1 MTINFNWKQIL
12 IVACNILVGIYL
24 VLAVTAFNNPDEA
37 MAKQCTEVKIDIEK
51 ESMEGFLNPNE
62 VKKLLTQYKLYP
74 LSQPMNSISTRKM
87 EETLKKSPFV
97 DKAECYKTL
106 SGHVCINIKQRI
118 PVIRIMAVNG
128 DNYYLDHHGNIMP
141 EAGYAT
147 DILIATGNITKKYA
161 QTVLS
166 RIANH
171 IVSEGTIVVAGD
183 MPLIAEFGAGQA
195 TMPVMFENA
204 PATPVYEGSYSELEG
219 SQEYYKYGSWHF
231 GGEYFT
237 EVPARHGL
245 LDAKQFI
252 VENGTDIAAEVFH
265 L

>member
-12 IVACNILVGIYL
+12 IVACNVIVGIYL

-37 MAKQCTEVKIDIEK
+37 MTKQCTEVKIDIEK

-62 VKKLLTQYKLYP
+62 VKKLLTQNKLYP
-74 LSQPMNSISTRKM
+74 LSQPMSSISTRKM

-118 PVIRIMAVNG
+118 PVIRIMAANG

-161 QTVLS
+161 QIVLS
-166 RIANH
+166 KIANH
-171 IVSEGTIVVAGD
+171 IVSDSFWRNQTVQLNVLPNQTIEMVPRVGDHIVYLGSPTHIDNKLERLRKFYIYGLNKAGWNKYNY
-183 MPLIAEFGAGQA
+183 INVEFNNQIICKR
-195 TMPVMFENA
+195 NN
-204 PATPVYEGSYSELEG
+204 
-219 SQEYYKYGSWHF
+219 
-231 GGEYFT
+231 
-237 EVPARHGL
+237 R
-245 LDAKQFI
+245 
-252 VENGTDIAAEVFH
+252 
-265 L
+265 